1 MTITRYQVE
10 QILSRRIGGYLTVAS
25 MTSDSGVNPWLTDP
39 LRWALTA
46 MGYTTASY
54 TAVTDS
60 DLAGVADARI
70 GALLDLTELRA
81 LEAVYSNLTA
91 VSNRAVP
98 LQDDYNDLARRLEKM
113 RDNKRAE
120 ILAMH
125 GIDLGVGNAPARLA
139 GMAAL

>member
-1 MTITRYQVE
+1 MTITRYEVE

-91 VSNRAVP
+91 VSNKAGP

-120 ILAMH
+120 ILAVH
-125 GIDLGVGNAPARLA
+125 GIDLGVGDAPPRLV